1 MMTSPRKEE
10 TRPVPHLALQAGSET
25 LLDEVDA
32 LLLRRVSETGSLVAA
47 AKSIGIS
54 YRNAWGR
61 IKRMETRFGLK
72 ILSSSSGGATRG
84 GSSLTPE
91 GISIIKEFRRM
102 RRYLFDAMED
112 QESAGNVRYKLS
124 ARNLIRARV
133 SKVERGDITSLVKM
147 VSTGPVNLTSIIS
160 NDAVDDLG
168 ITEGEEVDAVVK
180 STEVMIAKRDGLLL
194 GKRSGR
200 PSG

>member
-1 MMTSPRKEE
+1 MSGQRKEE

-47 AKSIGIS
+47 AKSVGIS

-61 IKRMETRFGLK
+61 IKRMERRFGLK
-72 ILSSSSGGATRG
+72 ILSSSSGGADRG
-84 GSSLTPE
+84 GSRLTPE

-168 ITEGEEVDAVVK
+168 ISEGEEVDAVVK

-200 PSG
+200 PSD